1 MDRLLF
7 RKLSVEQQIAV
18 VVVTHNDTIG
28 RLDSIYR
35 LRDGRLDSTTN
46 NANGETGVFEASA

>member
-7 RKLSVEQQIAV
+7 RKLPVEQQIVV
-18 VVVTHNDTIG
+18 VVVTYDDTIG

-35 LRDGRLDSTTN
+35 LRDGRLVSTTN
-46 NANGETGVFEASA
+46 NANGETVVFEASA